1 MKGTKRLAVLAM
13 FTAIALTIFVA
24 EAQIP
29 PVVPIPGVKLGLA
42 NIVTLI
48 AMALLGRRQAGEIL
62 LVRIVLGS
70 VFTGGVSAMLFSIA
84 GGVLAYLVK
93 PVKESN
99 LFPAM
104 EIALSRWEEMQDL
117 SAELDKVR
125 DTLEMRKTLDRAKG
139 ILMAVHHLTEKEAY
153 RRIQQYAMAKRLTV
167 KEVAEAIV
175 RAAVK

>member
-84 GGVLAYLVK
+84 GGVLAYLVMCLTIRRL
-93 PVKESN
+93 PERLLWVVSVLAAFAAAGRRLGHGDAVYSGVCARARRGERGHRGVHRRGCHVSCARAAQDGA
-99 LFPAM
+99 FPA
-104 EIALSRWEEMQDL
+104 D
-117 SAELDKVR
+117 VR
-125 DTLEMRKTLDRAKG
+125 RNCRCFVTF
-139 ILMAVHHLTEKEAY
+139 
-153 RRIQQYAMAKRLTV
+153 
-167 KEVAEAIV
+167 
-175 RAAVK
+175 

>member
-84 GGVLAYLVK
+84 GGVLAYLVMCLTDVYK
-93 PVKESN
+93 RQV
-99 LFPAM
+99 LTL
-104 EIALSRWEEMQDL
+104 ALTAGDDGQRVRVCAQIREMCI
-117 SAELDKVR
+117 R
-125 DTLEMRKTLDRAKG
+125 DR
-139 ILMAVHHLTEKEAY
+139 
-153 RRIQQYAMAKRLTV
+153 
-167 KEVAEAIV
+167 
-175 RAAVK
+175 